1 MIRILHMIGSLNIGG
16 SQTMVLNLY
25 RNINREK
32 IQFDFIID
40 KPNELYFADEII
52 ALGGKIFTFPGFTG
66 KNVSTIRKKWDS
78 FFIEHPEYS
87 ILHTHIRSYASVY
100 IPIAKKHGLRVISH
114 SHSTSNGTGISSIV
128 KAILQYPLR
137 FQADYFFACSE
148 QAGRWLFGKSIV
160 TNPKFCVIKNSID
173 PDKYKYNENLRN
185 RYRELLGVGDCF
197 LIGHVG
203 RFDKPKNH
211 IFLIDVFYEYA
222 KKHDNAKLL
231 LIGDGI
237 LKNQIVEKVK
247 SLNLQDKVIM
257 TGGVKNPY
265 DYYSAMDYFVFPSL
279 WEGLGMAVIEA
290 QANGLNCMV
299 SDTVPSEAD
308 LKCGLVRY
316 KSLSENPQIWAS
328 EILLSQENKRITPLC
343 ELRKSGY
350 DAIENAKKLE
360 KTYLDIIEEMKC

>member
-1 MIRILHMIGSLNIGG
+1 
-16 SQTMVLNLY
+16 
-25 RNINREK
+25 
-32 IQFDFIID
+32 
-40 KPNELYFADEII
+40 
-52 ALGGKIFTFPGFTG
+52 
-66 KNVSTIRKKWDS
+66 
-78 FFIEHPEYS
+78 
-87 ILHTHIRSYASVY
+87 
-100 IPIAKKHGLRVISH
+100 
-114 SHSTSNGTGISSIV
+114 
-128 KAILQYPLR
+128 
-137 FQADYFFACSE
+137 
-148 QAGRWLFGKSIV
+148 
-160 TNPKFCVIKNSID
+160 
-173 PDKYKYNENLRN
+173 
-185 RYRELLGVGDCF
+185 
-197 LIGHVG
+197 
-203 RFDKPKNH
+203 
-211 IFLIDVFYEYA
+211 
-222 KKHDNAKLL
+222 
-231 LIGDGI
+231 
-237 LKNQIVEKVK
+237 
-247 SLNLQDKVIM
+247 M